1 VAKARTTGTGEF
13 EISNRH
19 PNRELKEERKRE
31 KKREERGKRKRRRK
45 KKNLKIIKPDLLFF
59 LHRVISNCS
68 YHVT

>member
-1 VAKARTTGTGEF
+1 MYGVAIDKLKELTGD
-13 EISNRH
+13 
-19 PNRELKEERKRE
+19 RELKEERKRE